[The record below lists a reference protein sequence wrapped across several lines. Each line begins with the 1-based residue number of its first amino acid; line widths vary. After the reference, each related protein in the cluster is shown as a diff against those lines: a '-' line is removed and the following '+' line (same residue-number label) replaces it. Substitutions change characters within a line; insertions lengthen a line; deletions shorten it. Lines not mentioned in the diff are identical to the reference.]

1 LQAAV
6 SIKSLTITEYLIKF
20 LLTKYYHGVFRKST
34 GEHQMKVL
42 AKEKVK
48 DWINYWDKRYE
59 LRNAL
64 VIAILL
70 GNL

>member
-1 LQAAV
+1 
-6 SIKSLTITEYLIKF
+6 
-20 LLTKYYHGVFRKST
+20 
-34 GEHQMKVL
+34 MKVL

-48 DWINYWDKRYE
+48 DWINYWDKSYE